1 MTETDRIKKRIAG
14 LESENKKLKHALLM
28 PKPYDDLV
36 NGKFGKALDKA
47 QANLTKIDELRRKL
61 EKHETFLF

>member
-14 LESENKKLKHALLM
+14 LESENKKLKH
-28 PKPYDDLV
+28 DLV

-61 EKHETFLF
+61 DLTKDETFLF